1 MHFSH
6 PDLRVLHSWDR
17 LTFNVMHLQHLM
29 REGVS
34 TYQGSCIRSY
44 LLVMTFFCTCVL
56 LLITFLYTWVLL
68 LFFFFIL
75 QTFFYTWVLLT
86 PSLTY
91 RPLAF
96 IWPFFYTWAFT
107 CHSAFSFTWALDR
120 FLLLLPPKLHRRASH
135 FIDIRIRLNIFVSV
149 SVVSHL
155 RHYENSAYGCT

>member
-1 MHFSH
+1 MHFRH
-6 PDLRVLHSWDR
+6 PDLRVLYSWDR
-17 LTFNVMHLQHLM
+17 LTFNVTHLQHLM

-56 LLITFLYTWVLL
+56 LLITFFYTWVLL

-96 IWPFFYTWAFT
+96 IWPFFT
-107 CHSAFSFTWALDR
+107 HGP
-120 FLLLLPPKLHRRASH
+120 LL
-135 FIDIRIRLNIFVSV
+135 FIRLSLLHGPWTGFYSCCRQITDKLCIHDLYLNNLPSDL
-149 SVVSHL
+149 SHNGT
-155 RHYENSAYGCT
+155 R